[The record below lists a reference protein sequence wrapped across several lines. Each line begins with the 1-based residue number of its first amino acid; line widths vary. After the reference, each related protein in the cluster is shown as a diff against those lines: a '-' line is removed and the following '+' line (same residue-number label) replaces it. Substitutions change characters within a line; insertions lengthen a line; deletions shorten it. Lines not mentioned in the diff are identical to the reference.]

1 MNRPLVIGVAGGSGS
16 GKTTVSQV
24 ILRRFGAARVAY
36 VPHDLYY
43 RDLSH
48 LPFAERVSLNFDH
61 PDALETSLFVTQL
74 DALRAGQ
81 SVAVP
86 TYDFTD
92 YTRRAETVA
101 IASQPLIVVEGI
113 LIYTDPALRERID
126 VKVFV
131 DAPGDVRLIRRI
143 QRDVHERGR
152 TAESVIEQYL
162 RTVRPMHDAFVE
174 TSRRFADVIIPNDS
188 LEPQGYEAFLGRID
202 RIVSGLL
209 GDRARA

>member
-86 TYDFTD
+86 TYDFTG

-101 IASQPLIVVEGI
+101 IASRPLIVVEGI

>member
-1 MNRPLVIGVAGGSGS
+1 LVIGVAGGSGS

-74 DALRAGQ
+74 DALRDGQ

-86 TYDFTD
+86 TYDFTG

-101 IASQPLIVVEGI
+101 IASRPLIVVEGI